1 MINAKKST
9 SQILSSCAK
18 TPSKFIYF
26 SYICLFKL
34 DQSNEWLTTTCYLH
48 NVKYKWLRVRLYIDA
63 KCTDAF
69 RRFQY
74 VWTRLCNY
82 NLPSCSYNRQDV
94 IIRSIE
100 LIIAAF
106 VFNREKLISLV
117 SRSSTWDRK
126 IKMIMS
132 KIERLIL
139 YYALNIP
146 KCFFFAKLINSDL
159 YCCARPPRK

>member
-1 MINAKKST
+1 MRSEGFNTFGHNFAIPVAS
-9 SQILSSCAK
+9 LG
-18 TPSKFIYF
+18 F
-26 SYICLFKL
+26 SLI
-34 DQSNEWLTTTCYLH
+34 S
-48 NVKYKWLRVRLYIDA
+48 
-63 KCTDAF
+63 
-69 RRFQY
+69 
-74 VWTRLCNY
+74 Y
-82 NLPSCSYNRQDV
+82 NLPSCSYNKQDV

-159 YCCARPPRK
+159 YCCARPPGK